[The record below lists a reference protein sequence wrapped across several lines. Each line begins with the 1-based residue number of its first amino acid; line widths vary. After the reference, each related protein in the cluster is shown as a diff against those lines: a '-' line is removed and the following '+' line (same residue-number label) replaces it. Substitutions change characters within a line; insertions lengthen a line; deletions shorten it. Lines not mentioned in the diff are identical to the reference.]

1 MQGSKYTYIC
11 LRFLFANVIFVKEK
25 FNLSDI
31 FAKINCFGIQRRSK
45 INYVKIKVWLN
56 QVFSCVSNIPTLQR
70 VLLELLKYIN
80 EFVALLGRNAKRNV
94 IP

>member
-1 MQGSKYTYIC
+1 MQVSKYTYIC

-45 INYVKIKVWLN
+45 INYVKN
-56 QVFSCVSNIPTLQR
+56 QSL
-70 VLLELLKYIN
+70 
-80 EFVALLGRNAKRNV
+80 AKPS
-94 IP
+94 IFMCK